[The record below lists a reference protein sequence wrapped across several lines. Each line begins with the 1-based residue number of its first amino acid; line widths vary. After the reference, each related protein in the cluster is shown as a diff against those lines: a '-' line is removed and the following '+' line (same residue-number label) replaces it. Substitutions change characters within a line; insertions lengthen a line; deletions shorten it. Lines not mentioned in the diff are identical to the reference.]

1 MRWGYVTA
9 AAAMTAAIAG
19 GVWIAAPR
27 GGAADGG
34 SAAAGAWTAPRT
46 PWGAPDLSGI
56 WNSKALTPLE
66 RPAKFGDRE
75 FLTDEEIAAL
85 ETGNAQDKGR
95 DVRAKTGTEADVEG
109 AYNQIFSTTLD
120 AKWGRNK
127 RTSLIVDPPDGK
139 MPAATPEGEKRQ
151 ESIRR
156 GAARSPE
163 AAEAALAAFGEGV
176 KKTPYM
182 VEVICSPLNTPAE
195 AKTCRPVDNPEDL
208 PGLERCSGL
217 SSMPCI
223 GGGCSM
229 TRIVQGP
236 DAVTIYIEQGHGGG
250 EYRTIYT
257 DGRPHPPSHIREW
270 VGHSSGRWE
279 GDTLVVETG
288 NFTDRTSFQGTSEDL
303 RLTERFTRTAADV
316 LLYRA
321 TIDDPKSFVR
331 PWTFEVPMTM
341 LDNKANLIFE
351 SACYEG
357 NYALTS
363 MLAGARLLEQEYR
376 SKR

>member
-1 MRWGYVTA
+1 MRGYVA
-9 AAAMTAAIAG
+9 AAAAVTAAIAA

-27 GGAADGG
+27 GGTADGG
-34 SAAAGAWTAPRT
+34 SADGAWTAPRT

-56 WNSKALTPLE
+56 WNSKSLTPLE
-66 RPAKFGDRE
+66 RPAKFADRE
-75 FLTDEEIAAL
+75 LLTDEEIAAL
-85 ETGNAQDKGR
+85 ETGNAQEKGR

-127 RTSLIVDPPDGK
+127 RTSLVVDPPDGK
-139 MPAATPEGEKRQ
+139 MPAMTPEGEKRR
-151 ESIRR
+151 EAIRR

-163 AAEAALAAFGEGV
+163 AAEAALAAFGDGL
-176 KKTPYM
+176 KATPYL

-195 AKTCRPVDNPEDL
+195 AKACRPVDNPEDL

-217 SSMPCI
+217 SSVPCI

-250 EYRTIYT
+250 EYRTIHT

-270 VGHSSGRWE
+270 VGHSSGRWD
-279 GDTLVVETG
+279 GDTLVVETV

-303 RLTERFTRTAADV
+303 RLTERFTRTAPDV

-321 TIDDPKSFVR
+321 TIDDPRSFAR
-331 PWTFEVPMTM
+331 PWTLEVPMTM

-363 MLAGARLLEQEYR
+363 MLAGARKLEQEHGA
-376 SKR
+376 KRR